1 MKKLIILLLALA
13 LGLSSCVLS
22 FTTIKKTSPVTWT
35 IDHTVLS
42 SGAVPYTIDVTTE
55 SAKLVG
61 AGILETVDQDLLIE
75 ALKKYLGSF

>member
-13 LGLSSCVLS
+13 LSSCVYSSL
-22 FTTIKKTSPVTWT
+22 TIKKSSPVTWT
-35 IDHTVLS
+35 IQHRVLS
-42 SGAVPYTIDVTTE
+42 SGAVPYTIDVNTE

-61 AGILETVDQDLLIE
+61 VGILETVDQDLLLE